1 MQRPYTATPAAP
13 HRGFVCGQR
22 PLIRRVCRA
31 RAAGEARPVRVAR
44 PLPARA
50 ARTRCAAHTPA
61 RVPRRPHPPAPRART
76 GRPRQPAPVH
86 AARAP
91 RQPAPARPLQRARRK
106 VSLRLLGMCSKAD
119 RPRPRPTSIP
129 YPRPTSI
136 PAPDSQDFPKNS
148 SSSSHRSVAA
158 LGEFAKLL
166 GSWSISDEVHAES
179 FRSKSVGAD
188 PLILSKNASFRFHG
202 TILYREIVPWI
213 PCRAVE
219 PWLPF
224 GPSWKLM

>member
-1 MQRPYTATPAAP
+1 M
-13 HRGFVCGQR
+13 
-22 PLIRRVCRA
+22 
-31 RAAGEARPVRVAR
+31 
-44 PLPARA
+44 LPARA
-50 ARTRCAAHTPA
+50 ARTRCAAH
-61 RVPRRPHPPAPRART
+61 RPHPPAPRART
-76 GRPRQPAPVH
+76 GRPHQPAPVH

-136 PAPDSQDFPKNS
+136 PAPDSQDFPKN

-224 GPSWKLM
+224 GPSSRALAVPGRSMFQLLRQARTTTLTWCEQERERAGEGEPRSDAICCCT